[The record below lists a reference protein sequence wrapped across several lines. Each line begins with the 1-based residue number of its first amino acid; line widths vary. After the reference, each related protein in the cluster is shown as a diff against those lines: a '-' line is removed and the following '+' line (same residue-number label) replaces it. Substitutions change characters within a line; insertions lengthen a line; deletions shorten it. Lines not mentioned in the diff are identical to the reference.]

1 MTSDEATANGNA
13 RDTTD
18 AALVCIDLV
27 DSTRLIQQLGD
38 GRAAIVLGRFA
49 DLARMAFSRHGGRE
63 IDHTDGFLVFFRDC
77 PSALAMAL
85 QLHADIA
92 RLGQDNETQISA
104 RIGIHHDVVMTR
116 TNPPE
121 AIARGAKALEVEG
134 LGKAICA
141 RICALASGGQTLLSG
156 DAFRRAQYAGG
167 SALDQAQQL
176 RWLSHG
182 LYALKGIDDPV
193 LIHEVGHVDHAPLRA
208 PGDAEKSR
216 ALRDDNLLT
225 GWRAGAG
232 QTVPGRDD
240 WILERKLGEG
250 GFGDAWL
257 ARHQSSGALHV
268 FKFCFQLGKLQSL
281 QREVTLFRLMQ
292 RALGDRRDIVQL
304 LDWQLDE
311 PPYYIESEYSAQG
324 DLHGWVQR
332 RGGFAA
338 TDLDTR
344 LRLVAEVADALAAAH
359 AVGVLHKDVKPSNV
373 LIAQD
378 AQSVPR
384 ARLAD
389 FGIGSIDAQSRY
401 RFGDGVVLTGMTE
414 LLIAGDSTHTSGT
427 RMYMAPEQIEG
438 HAATTHADVYALGV
452 LLYQMVC
459 GNFGVA
465 LAPGWE
471 RDIDDPLLREDIADL
486 TARNPQNRIANLEQ
500 MAARLRNLDQRRAQ
514 LQARQL
520 REAREARLRRVRR
533 WAVPA
538 SGALLALVLLLGW
551 GITRI
556 SQEAQRANQQAATA
570 EAVTGFLVSMFQQA
584 DPEHVRGDQLTVR
597 EVLDAGVVNA
607 NQQLD
612 EQPQV
617 RARLLAAMGEVYM
630 ALGLFKQ
637 ARPVLAQAWEDG
649 ESFMSPGSPE
659 RARLRLTRM
668 DAEDALGDYAAA
680 LALGEQQ
687 LVEAQ
692 STHGARSISAALAHL
707 SLGNSY
713 NGLRHNEQAAAQLE
727 QATALLGELA
737 PDGRDHADALWM
749 LAVSYIH
756 LQHPDRALQVLEQS
770 LAIIDQL
777 DDHSPM
783 SRAAIHETAAG
794 ALRNQGNFRDALQ
807 QLRLAQQ
814 LYLQMKLDSHTSYG
828 STLFNLANVQ
838 GLLGDFDAARDDFE
852 RTLALYRGTFGE
864 QPYPSYALSLKALGG
879 TLSNLH
885 RYSDA
890 EPLLRAALAQ
900 YEAMPHTGAE
910 QAPRMQSMIAVAR
923 AGQGDS
929 QGAVLLAE
937 TALAALA
944 RQLAEDPHNTH
955 IAASYIEAALAL
967 AQTLFMAQR
976 ADDAS
981 QVCTDTLVH
990 TGLEDQQPLVYR
1002 TVREAKLLLCAR
1014 RGDDAQASLQ
1024 TLAQWGYRDA
1034 FLDAL
1039 HGSGWH

>member
-1 MTSDEATANGNA
+1 MTSDQANGNA

-27 DSTRLIQQLGD
+27 DSTRLIQTLGD
-38 GRAAIVLGRFA
+38 GRGAIVLGRFA
-49 DLARMAFSRHGGRE
+49 DLARTAFSGHGGRE
-63 IDHTDGFLVFFRDC
+63 IDHTDGFLVLFRDC

-92 RLGQDNETQISA
+92 RLGHDSQARISA

-116 TNPPE
+116 ANPPD
-121 AIARGAKALEVEG
+121 AVARGAKALEVEG

-141 RICALASGGQTLLSG
+141 RICALAEGGQTLLSG
-156 DAFRRAQYAGG
+156 EAFRRAQYAGG

-193 LIHEVGHVDHAPLRA
+193 SIHEIGHVDHAPLRA

-225 GWRAGAG
+225 GWRAGTG
-232 QTVPGRDD
+232 QAVPGRDD
-240 WILERKLGEG
+240 WMLERKLGEG

-257 ARHQSSGALHV
+257 ARQQDSGALHV

-281 QREVTLFRLMQ
+281 QREVALFRLMQ
-292 RALGDRRDIVQL
+292 RALGDRQDIVQL
-304 LDWQLDE
+304 LGWQLDA

-324 DLHGWVQR
+324 DLQRWMQR

-338 TDLDTR
+338 VDLDTR

-414 LLIAGDSTHTSGT
+414 LLIAGDSTRTSGT

-459 GNFGVA
+459 GDFGVA

-471 RDIDDPLLREDIADL
+471 RDIDDPLLRDDIADL

-500 MAARLRNLDQRRAQ
+500 MAARLRDLDQRRAQ
-514 LQARQL
+514 RQALQL
-520 REAREARLRRVRR
+520 RQAREARLRRLRR
-533 WAVPA
+533 WAVPTA
-538 SGALLALVLLLGW
+538 GALLALVLLLGW

-556 SQEAQRANQQAATA
+556 SQEAQRANEQAATA
-570 EAVTGFLVSMFQQA
+570 EAVTGFLISMFQQA

-597 EVLDAGVVNA
+597 EVLDAGVINA
-607 NQQLD
+607 RQEL
-612 EQPQV
+612 EGQPQV
-617 RARLLAAMGEVYM
+617 RSRLLAAMGEVYM

-637 ARPVLAQAWEDG
+637 AHPVLAQAWQDG
-649 ESFMSPGSPE
+649 APVMPLGSPE
-659 RARLRLTRM
+659 RARLRLSRM
-668 DAEDALGDYAAA
+668 DAEDALGDYDAA
-680 LALGEQQ
+680 LALGQQQ
-687 LVEAQ
+687 LDEAQ
-692 STHGARSISAALAHL
+692 RAHGNHSIPAAMAHM

-727 QATALLGELA
+727 QATRLLAELA
-737 PDGRDHADALWM
+737 PGERDHADALWM

-756 LQHPDRALQVLEQS
+756 LQQPEQALRVLEQS
-770 LAIIDQL
+770 LAIIDAL

-794 ALRNQGNFRDALQ
+794 ALRNQGQFRESLQ
-807 QLRLAQQ
+807 QLRHAQQ

-828 STLFNLANVQ
+828 STLFNLANLQ
-838 GLLGDFDAARDDFE
+838 GLLGEFESARNDFE

-864 QPYPSYALSLKALGG
+864 QPYPSYALTLKALGG
-879 TLSNLH
+879 TLTNLH
-885 RYSDA
+885 RYTEA
-890 EPLLRAALAQ
+890 EPLLREALQQ
-900 YEAMPHTGAE
+900 YEAMPHMGAE
-910 QAPRMQSMIAVAR
+910 HPPRMQSMIAVAL
-923 AGQGDS
+923 AGQGNT
-929 QGAVLLAE
+929 QGAVRMAE
-937 TALAALA
+937 AALA
-944 RQLAEDPHNTH
+944 ELASQRSEDPRSTAV
-955 IAASYIEAALAL
+955 AASYIEAALAL
-967 AQTLFMAQR
+967 AQTLYMAQR
-976 ADDAS
+976 ADDAT
-981 QVCTDTLVH
+981 QVCADTLAH
-990 TGLEDQQPLVYR
+990 TGLEQQQPLVYR

-1014 RGDDAQASLQ
+1014 RADEAHLSLQ
-1024 TLAQWGYRDA
+1024 ALTQWGYRDA

-1039 HGSGWH
+1039 IGTARL